1 MKSFKEFS
9 QDEKLVEQYHT
20 EALTI
25 AQRLKKSRM
34 FKRIAAKIKLGR
46 KRASKKI
53 ITDPKKLFKRAVK
66 QQRMKTAKKLL
77 KGKSYFDLSPAR
89 KMEIEKKLDKMR
101 GRITTL
107 AKKLLPSI
115 RKKEKNLVLHGMVS
129 TLPGLYA
136 GIPKLI
142 LPHKRLPRFFKDYD
156 GSFSCYGRDMYVF
169 LCPNGK
175 EQLDTL
181 DTYLTS
187 PTMVGA

>member
-9 QDEKLVEQYHT
+9 QDKELSEQYT
-20 EALTI
+20 SEALSI

-34 FKRIAAKIKLGR
+34 FKRIAAKIKLGK

-53 ITDPKKLFKRAVK
+53 ITDPKKLFKRAIK

-115 RKKEKNLVLHGMVS
+115 RKKE
-129 TLPGLYA
+129 
-136 GIPKLI
+136 
-142 LPHKRLPRFFKDYD
+142 
-156 GSFSCYGRDMYVF
+156 
-169 LCPNGK
+169 
-175 EQLDTL
+175 
-181 DTYLTS
+181 
-187 PTMVGA
+187 